1 MPLIT
6 PPVKNIREVT
16 EPLKEQIL
24 KGDVHTID
32 EMRAWLKPLGYSNT
46 INEAAVNFILRE
58 FVMSKVSSD
67 SMMNADMVVDLLRPQ
82 LEVTTTDIE
91 PIIFMGLYHHR
102 NLVGSREA
110 FMKVV

>member
-32 EMRAWLKPLGYSNT
+32 EMRAWLKPLGYSDT
-46 INEAAVNFILRE
+46 INEAANNFILRE

-67 SMMNADMVVDLLRPQ
+67 SMMNMEMVVDLLRPQ
-82 LEVTTTDIE
+82 LEVTTKDIE
-91 PIIFMGLYHHR
+91 PTIII
-102 NLVGSREA
+102 VT
-110 FMKVV
+110 